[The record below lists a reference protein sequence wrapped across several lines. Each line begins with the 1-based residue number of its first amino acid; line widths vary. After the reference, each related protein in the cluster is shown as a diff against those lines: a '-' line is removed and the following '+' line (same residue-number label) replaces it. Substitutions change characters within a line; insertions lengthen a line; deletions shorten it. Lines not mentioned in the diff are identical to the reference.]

1 MNKGTK
7 IRTVLA
13 FLTTINTVLAV
24 TDVTQFGNEKL
35 NLAYKI
41 ISVIVNA
48 LVVGI
53 NTWYNNDYTPEAC
66 IGTGVARQ
74 LKAEKGENYVG
85 DFFFTQENESYDTAG
100 IELSDNQIQEIVD
113 ECAKADAE
121 IIREKAGDDNE

>member
-1 MNKGTK
+1 MNRGTK
-7 IRTVLA
+7 IRTILA

-66 IGTGVARQ
+66 IGTGIARQ
-74 LKAEKGENYVG
+74 LKAEKEDGYVG
-85 DFFFTQENESYDTAG
+85 DVFFTQENEVYPTAG
-100 IELSDNQIQEIVD
+100 I
-113 ECAKADAE
+113 DAE
-121 IIREKAGDDNE
+121 ERVGDENE

>member
-7 IRTVLA
+7 IRTILG

-35 NLAYKI
+35 DLAYKI

-66 IGTGVARQ
+66 AATGMMRQ
-74 LKAEKGENYVG
+74 MKAEQKDGYIGDTFYADDYVHEYEE
-85 DFFFTQENESYDTAG
+85 DG
-100 IELSDNQIQEIVD
+100 IEDHGADPD
-113 ECAKADAE
+113 EV
-121 IIREKAGDDNE
+121 GDDNE